1 MDTRL
6 QNSCLLNTCTNPI
19 NSLYHELNHPLPPT
33 NSSPLPLI
41 TTIAL
46 VRGTP
51 EGAALC
57 ALHKRIVLGKPV
69 DRPGALVVLV
79 DKIASSRKRRS
90 YGEMIRSRCATA
102 SRDTVLKLRGSATGL
117 MVTLGVRNG
126 SSNELAVL
134 ESTRPR

>member
-1 MDTRL
+1 
-6 QNSCLLNTCTNPI
+6 
-19 NSLYHELNHPLPPT
+19 
-33 NSSPLPLI
+33 
-41 TTIAL
+41 
-46 VRGTP
+46 VRGIP

-57 ALHKRIVLGKPV
+57 ALHKQIVLGTPV
-69 DRPGALVVLV
+69 DRSGALVMSV

-102 SRDTVLKLRGSATGL
+102 SRDTMLKLRGSATGL